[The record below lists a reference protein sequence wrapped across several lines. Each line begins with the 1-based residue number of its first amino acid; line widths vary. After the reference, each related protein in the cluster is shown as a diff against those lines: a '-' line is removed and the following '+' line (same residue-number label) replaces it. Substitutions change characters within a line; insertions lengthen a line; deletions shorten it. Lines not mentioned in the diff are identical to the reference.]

1 MKRFLYQI
9 RQTIATLTLTA
20 VAATLAAAPA
30 SAQLSALKN
39 APRPAENV
47 TPPAGEMP
55 AAVSPLVGAWQGG
68 VEGPQQRMML
78 QMMVMADGSYKARII
93 TEIAPG
99 PKGPTEPAVNA
110 FGGQWKVEGNVF
122 VTNIAADN
130 SIERTEFDLRGDTL
144 VLKGMAPDGSDLTL
158 QRVHLNAGP
167 NNGPGPNA
175 GPDSAPTNPNGR
187 PLTGPLS
194 DNPKIPGLGPNGPN
208 PQPEKVAPAP
218 APIVGTWYGSGMVS
232 GMQMSCEV
240 NIRPNGTYFSKIS
253 LRHADESNNI
263 TEEGTWKLRGR
274 KIVFEAEEES
284 TYIPFKVEG
293 DVLIL
298 DYSEEEGIIAIL
310 SRTPGQGQIRQIEED
325 YGY

>member
-1 MKRFLYQI
+1 MKLFLNQI
-9 RQTIATLTLTA
+9 RQTITTLTLAA

-93 TEIAPG
+93 TETAPG
-99 PKGPTEPAVNA
+99 PKGPTEPTVNA

-122 VTNIAADN
+122 VTNIEADK

-158 QRVHLNAGP
+158 QRVQLNAGP
-167 NNGPGPNA
+167 NGPVGPNGPGPTPSRPTSF
-175 GPDSAPTNPNGR
+175 GPNDAN
-187 PLTGPLS
+187 
-194 DNPKIPGLGPNGPN
+194 GPNGPGPG
-208 PQPEKVAPAP
+208 PQPERLGPAP
-218 APIVGTWYGSGMVS
+218 APMVGTWYGSGMVS

-253 LRHADESNNI
+253 LRHADETNNI

-274 KIVFEAEEES
+274 KIIFEAEEES